1 MSAEGENKMK
11 SLVSLCL
18 LSGLVTGCSSH
29 GYKRHNMAV
38 VKYTVREYYLPS
50 EAVKTVKPIIN
61 HKRPIKPKKAV
72 KKAKKVDCQRVFSL
86 ANSCMVK

>member
-1 MSAEGENKMK
+1 MIK
-11 SLVSLCL
+11 LIL
-18 LSGLVTGCSSH
+18 LSVLFVGCASP

-38 VKYTVREYYLPS
+38 VKYTVREYYLPVK
-50 EAVKTVKPIIN
+50 AVEPVKVVQS
-61 HKRPIKPKKAV
+61 KAKPRKAV

>member
-1 MSAEGENKMK
+1 MIK
-11 SLVSLCL
+11 LIL
-18 LSGLVTGCSSH
+18 LSVLFVGCSSH

-38 VKYTVREYYLPS
+38 VKYTVKEYYLPS
-50 EAVKTVKPIIN
+50 EHVKTVEPIIN

-72 KKAKKVDCQRVFSL
+72 KRSHKINCERVFRL